1 MNNFNVERQHD
12 CMQCGIACLQMICN
26 YYGKEYSLDSLSKIC
41 FATTEG
47 VSMLGISETAT
58 SLGFHVVNV
67 KCTVKTL
74 TEVSL
79 PSILHW
85 NQNHFV
91 VLYRVKMRRSSTLPT
106 QEKDW

>member
-1 MNNFNVERQHD
+1 MNNFKVERQHD
-12 CMQCGIACLQMICN
+12 SMQCGIACLQMICN

-58 SLGFHVVNV
+58 SLGFYVVNV

-91 VLYRVKMRRSSTLPT
+91 VLYRVKN
-106 QEKDW
+106 EKKF

>member
-1 MNNFNVERQHD
+1 MNNFKVERQHD

-91 VLYRVKMRRSSTLPT
+91 VLYRVKN
-106 QEKDW
+106 EKKFYIADPGK

>member
-1 MNNFNVERQHD
+1 MNNFKVERQHD

-67 KCTVKTL
+67 KCTVKNFNRGFSTKYP
-74 TEVSL
+74 SL
-79 PSILHW
+79 ESKSFCSLI
-85 NQNHFV
+85 
-91 VLYRVKMRRSSTLPT
+91 
-106 QEKDW
+106 